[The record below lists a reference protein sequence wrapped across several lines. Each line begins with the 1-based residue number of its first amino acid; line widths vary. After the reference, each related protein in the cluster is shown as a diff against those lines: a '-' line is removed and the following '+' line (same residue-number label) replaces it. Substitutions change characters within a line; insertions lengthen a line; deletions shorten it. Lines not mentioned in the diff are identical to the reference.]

1 MPPGILLSA
10 MTTNNSFVNGH
21 KGAGCGRDWEIV
33 LLNSRK
39 DTDSRRI
46 AQGDFPWLR
55 AAGFEPW
62 QTMSARL
69 SEGEVGKR

>member
-1 MPPGILLSA
+1 MPPGIPLSA
-10 MTTNNSFVNGH
+10 MTTNNFFVNGH

-33 LLNSRK
+33 LLNGCK

-46 AQGDFPWLR
+46 AQGDFPCLR

-62 QTMSARL
+62 QTPAARL
-69 SEGEVGKR
+69 SEGEVSKR